1 MEGCEGGSK
10 GRIYIYTLMADS
22 YSCMAETNTTLKS
35 NYPPSKIFKKFN
47 YKKSFSL
54 YFKKSN
60 LSFNTFYESL
70 SFPSFSYSIQFSSV
84 QSLSRV

>member
-35 NYPPSKIFKKFN
+35 NYAPITKK
-47 YKKSFSL
+47 KKKETSTGEMGGF
-54 YFKKSN
+54 
-60 LSFNTFYESL
+60 
-70 SFPSFSYSIQFSSV
+70 
-84 QSLSRV
+84 